1 MSTDVFMRY
10 IGSKRNLIAEIEAM
24 VSDKCLSGN
33 LKNNEKIDTVF
44 LDLFS
49 GTGVV
54 AQSFKSKFSIITNDN
69 MFFSYVLAR
78 GETILNEAPNFDT
91 LEKEIGCDVLYY
103 LNKLGC
109 PTKAGFIAH
118 NYSPFGSD
126 RMYFTAENALKIDHI
141 RSQIEDWREKYLS
154 DDAYYYLLA
163 CLLQAVPF
171 VSNISGVYG
180 AYLKKWDKRAFL
192 DLTLKH
198 PAITNN
204 NKQNQAFNLD
214 SNELVKNQK
223 ADICYIDPP
232 YNGRQ
237 YTSNYHLLDTIAYAD
252 NPKIKGVTGMRE
264 YTASEKSIYCSK
276 VRVHAE
282 FERLIAD
289 VQAQH
294 IIISYSSDGIMSEES
309 IVDVLKKY
317 CDPETVYLK
326 KIPYRKYKSKI
337 VCSDSAVKEYMF
349 YAQKPEFA
357 RAEISTKKKNLCQL
371 ATSETDAKHVIHPT
385 ATKIK
390 DSNTLLASPLNY
402 IGGKFKLLPQML
414 SHFPDDIDEL
424 VDVFAGGL
432 NVGINVGCKKLI
444 VNDINHFVVDLLKT
458 LGDMPIDELLAALE
472 SYIDR
477 YELSKTNREGFL
489 RLRSDYNKNPNP
501 IALYALICYSFNY
514 QIRFN
519 GNLEYNNPFGKDR
532 SSFSEKLRRKLILF
546 NQRLSQID
554 VDYFNLPFEELIETL
569 VVSKKALFYCD
580 PPYLISTGSYN
591 DGNRGFKNW
600 TPEQEDKLHTTLDKI
615 NSLGYRFILSNV
627 TEHKGSKN
635 QQLIEWA
642 KKYNIVPLNFN
653 YNNSSYNTK
662 QGITKEVIVTNF

>member
-1 MSTDVFMRY
+1 MRY
-10 IGSKRNLIAEIEAM
+10 IGSKRNLLKEIEAM

-33 LKNNEKIDTVF
+33 LNDQEGDMVF
-44 LDLFS
+44 LDLFA
-49 GTGVV
+49 GTGIV
-54 AQSFKSKFSIITNDN
+54 AQSFKSKFRVITNDN

-78 GETILNEAPNFDT
+78 GETILNEVPNFDT
-91 LEKEIGCDVLYY
+91 LETDIDCDVLYY

-109 PTKAGFIAH
+109 PTKAGFIAN
-118 NYSPFGSD
+118 NYSPLGSD
-126 RMYFTAENALKIDHI
+126 RMYFTIENAIKIDHI

-198 PAITNN
+198 PTIASNN
-204 NKQNQAFNLD
+204 QSNQAFNLD
-214 SNELVKNQK
+214 ANELVKNQK
-223 ADICYIDPP
+223 VDICYIDPP

-252 NPKIKGVTGMRE
+252 SPNIKGVTGMRE
-264 YTASEKSIYCSK
+264 YSANEKSIYCSK
-276 VRVHAE
+276 VKVHDE

-294 IIISYSSDGIMSEES
+294 IIISYSSDGIMSEEA
-309 IVDVLKKY
+309 ITNILKKH
-317 CDPETVYLK
+317 CDPGTVHLK

-337 VCSDSAVKEYMF
+337 VTSDSAVNEYMF
-349 YAQKPEFA
+349 YAQKPEFT
-357 RAEISTKKKNLCQL
+357 RAATVSKKKKPYHLSTFEAL
-371 ATSETDAKHVIHPT
+371 PSKTSEAYDSHPA

-390 DSNTLLASPLNY
+390 DSSTLLASPLNY

-414 SHFPDDIDEL
+414 SHFPSDIEEF

-432 NVGINVGCKKLI
+432 NVGVNINCRKLI
-444 VNDINHFVVDLLKT
+444 VNDINHFVVELLKT
-458 LGDMPIDELLAALE
+458 LGSMPIDELLAELE
-472 SYIDR
+472 SYIEK
-477 YELSKTNREGFL
+477 YELSKVNREGFL
-489 RLRSDYNKNPNP
+489 NLRSDYNKAPSP

-519 GNLEYNNPFGKDR
+519 SKLEYNNPFGKDR
-532 SSFSEKLRRKLILF
+532 SSFSENLRRKLILF

-554 VDYFNLPFEELIETL
+554 VDYFNLPFEELIERIE
-569 VVSKKALFYCD
+569 VSKKALFYCD

-600 TPEQEDKLHTTLDKI
+600 TPEQEGKLHATLDKI

-627 TEHKGSKN
+627 TEHKGNEN

-642 KKYNIVPLNFN
+642 KKYNTVPLNFN

-662 QGITKEVIVTNF
+662 KGITKEVIIKNF